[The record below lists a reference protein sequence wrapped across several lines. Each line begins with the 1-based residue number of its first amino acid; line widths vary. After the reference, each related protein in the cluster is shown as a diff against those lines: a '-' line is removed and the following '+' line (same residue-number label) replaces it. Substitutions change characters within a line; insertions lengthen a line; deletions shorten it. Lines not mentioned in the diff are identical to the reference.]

1 MYWMMLIGLE
11 LSGGLC
17 LAADSSGMPPA
28 DDLDRLT
35 RKLEA
40 DPAAALVAARDVFDR
55 WCKASPDLNSLE
67 LFRHRL
73 SACES
78 LRKEILRR
86 LQAVGQGAIQELV
99 GSDLWD
105 DGRPVRGK
113 SGQPSAASATSTP
126 LVPPEQLYRLY
137 LPHFQYAIDTRD
149 LQPAEKSFLRAYYNA
164 EVRDAIAGVVQVGRP
179 LAAARDRHGLAHL
192 ECYLLLLP
200 LLHDTSRF
208 SADSLRGLPDWMFAP
223 DRLRALS
230 DFCLF
235 RAGRLD
241 AAEAIAVSMNKSK
254 SPSEA
259 GIEFYTEASARCAVA
274 HMPGVAVECLR
285 AAIGRMDGRDPRAVG
300 LRFQICDIWAGV
312 KNWALA
318 AGEAGGIARD
328 YPGQAE
334 AGRALCLRLEYLA
347 AQGDNQAILY
357 EVDDAINQP
366 FCKECLPRLLYQKWS
381 VLREAGRGPEATLVL
396 KDFLNRYP
404 KEPFGAEMYFA
415 IARDCLA
422 AQRYH
427 EALAVLESLKA
438 HYPDS
443 PSAKQSAALIDKL
456 YEMQGRTA
464 SRPSSRPDPS

>member
-1 MYWMMLIGLE
+1 MYLLILVMLECGAG
-11 LSGGLC
+11 SGW
-17 LAADSSGMPPA
+17 AAVADATPSA

-35 RKLEA
+35 RQLESGS
-40 DPAAALVAARDVFDR
+40 DGVLPQARELFDR
-55 WCKASPDLNSLE
+55 WCKASPDRNSLK

-78 LRKEILRR
+78 LRQEIVRQ
-86 LQAVGQGAIQELV
+86 LQTVGRGAIRQLV

-105 DGRPVRGK
+105 DEKPATGK
-113 SGQPSAASATSTP
+113 TAHPSAMPAAP
-126 LVPPEQLYRLY
+126 APIVPAEQLYRLY

-164 EVRDAIAGVVQVGRP
+164 EVRDAIAGVVQVGQP
-179 LAAARDRHGLAHL
+179 LAAARDRRGTANL
-192 ECYLLLLP
+192 ECHLLLLP
-200 LLHDTSRF
+200 LLHDTARF
-208 SADSLRGLPDWMFAP
+208 SMDSLRGLPDWMFAP

-241 AAEAIAVSMNKSK
+241 AAEAIAVGMNKSK

-259 GIEFYTEASARCAVA
+259 GIEFYTEASSRCVVA
-274 HMPGVAVECLR
+274 HLPGVAVECLR
-285 AAIGRMDGRDPRAVG
+285 AAIGRMDARDARAVA
-300 LRFQICDIWAGV
+300 LRFRICEIWAGV

-328 YPGQAE
+328 YPGTAE

-347 AQGDNQAILY
+347 AQGDSQAILY
-357 EVDDAINQP
+357 EVDDAIGQP

-381 VLREAGRGPEATLVL
+381 VLREAGRGQEATLVL

-422 AQRYH
+422 AQRYN

-438 HYPDS
+438 HYPES
-443 PSAKQSAALIDKL
+443 ASAKQAGPLIDKL
-456 YEMQGRTA
+456 YEMQGRAA
-464 SRPSSRPDPS
+464 SRPSSRPAPS